1 MADHAE
7 ASARTVEAAVAVAA
21 SQLGLRADQVD
32 VEVLEEPVP
41 SSFGVIGSPAR
52 VRVTARA
59 APVPASP
66 APQSGSAPV
75 PALAPVAA
83 GTREAD
89 GPEVAVSGGDPDVIR
104 ARPARPARPAV
115 QLDGEPLDDDAIAA
129 DTELAADFVEGLLDV
144 LDLDGDITTWVDPT
158 GGHVEVEGSGLD
170 MLVGVDGEVLG
181 ALQELTR
188 LAVLRQTRHRPRI
201 HVDVGGFK
209 ARRQQELADMARDT
223 ARRVVESGSQEQLR
237 PMTPFERKIV
247 HDAVREVAGA
257 ATESVGEEPQRCVVI
272 LPAN

>member
-1 MADHAE
+1 VADHAE
-7 ASARTVEAAVAVAA
+7 ASARTVEAAVAAAA

-41 SSFGVIGSPAR
+41 STFGVIGSPAR

-59 APVPASP
+59 TPAPAASSGPAPSP
-66 APQSGSAPV
+66 AMASVGVGAQEAGRAEAPSPPDPAPAPRAGS
-75 PALAPVAA
+75 
-83 GTREAD
+83 
-89 GPEVAVSGGDPDVIR
+89 S
-104 ARPARPARPAV
+104 RPTGER
-115 QLDGEPLDDDAIAA
+115 DSEPLDDEAIAA
-129 DTELAADFVEGLLDV
+129 DTELAADFIEGLLDV

-158 GGHVEVEGSGLD
+158 GGHVDVEGSGLD

-188 LAVLRQTRHRPRI
+188 LAVLRQTRHRPRV

-209 ARRQQELADMARDT
+209 ARRQQELADMARST
-223 ARRVVESGSQEQLR
+223 ARRVVETGQQEQLR

-257 ATESVGEEPQRCVVI
+257 ATESVGEEPQRSVVI
-272 LPAN
+272 LPAG

>member
-1 MADHAE
+1 VADHAE
-7 ASARTVEAAVAVAA
+7 ASARTVEAAVATAA

-41 SSFGVIGSPAR
+41 STFGVIGSPAR

-59 APVPASP
+59 APTPASRDASP
-66 APQSGSAPV
+66 SGSAPV
-75 PALAPVAA
+75 PALASVTTGA
-83 GTREAD
+83 REAE
-89 GPEVAVSGGDPDVIR
+89 GPDAAVSARGADAARG
-104 ARPARPARPAV
+104 RPARPAAERAV
-115 QLDGEPLDDDAIAA
+115 EPLDDEAIAA

-144 LDLDGDITTWVDPT
+144 LDLDGDITTWVDTT
-158 GGHVEVEGSGLD
+158 GGHVEVEGSGLE

-181 ALQELTR
+181 VLQELTR
-188 LAVLRQTRHRPRI
+188 LAVLRQTRHRPRV

-223 ARRVVESGSQEQLR
+223 ARRVVETGRQEQLR

-247 HDAVREVAGA
+247 HDAVREVGGA
-257 ATESVGEEPQRCVVI
+257 ATESVGEEPQRSVVI
-272 LPAN
+272 LPAT

>member
-1 MADHAE
+1 VADHAE
-7 ASARTVEAAVAVAA
+7 ASAKTVEAAVADAA

-41 SSFGVIGSPAR
+41 STFGVIGSPAR

-59 APVPASP
+59 TP
-66 APQSGSAPV
+66 APTSSSGSVPS
-75 PALAPVAA
+75 PALASVGAGAQEAGRAGAHASHDRAA
-83 GTREAD
+83 APQAG
-89 GPEVAVSGGDPDVIR
+89 SG
-104 ARPARPARPAV
+104 RPTGER
-115 QLDGEPLDDDAIAA
+115 DGEPLDHDTIAA

-144 LDLDGDITTWVDPT
+144 LDLDGDITTWIDPT
-158 GGHVEVEGSGLD
+158 GGHVDVEGSGLD

-181 ALQELTR
+181 ALQELMR
-188 LAVLRQTRHRPRI
+188 LAVLRQTRHRPRV

-209 ARRQQELADMARDT
+209 ARRQQELADMARST
-223 ARRVVESGSQEQLR
+223 ARRVVETGQQEQLR

-272 LPAN
+272 LSAG

>member
-1 MADHAE
+1 VADHAE
-7 ASARTVEAAVAVAA
+7 ASAKSVEAAVTVAA
-21 SQLGLRADQVD
+21 AQLGLRADQVD
-32 VEVLEEPVP
+32 VEVLEEPVA
-41 SSFGVIGSPAR
+41 STFGVIGSPAR

-59 APVPASP
+59 TP
-66 APQSGSAPV
+66 APAVAAASSGPSPS
-75 PALAPVAA
+75 PELAPVAA
-83 GTREAD
+83 GTREVGRPDAGGTAD
-89 GPEVAVSGGDPDVIR
+89 RAEPPPMRLGRSSSGER
-104 ARPARPARPAV
+104 
-115 QLDGEPLDDDAIAA
+115 DGEPLDEEALAT

-158 GGHVEVEGSGLD
+158 GGHVEVEGAGLD

-188 LAVLRQTRHRPRI
+188 LAVLRQTRHRPRV

-209 ARRQQELADMARDT
+209 ARRQQELADMARGI
-223 ARRVVESGSQEQLR
+223 ARRVVETGQQEQLR

-257 ATESVGEEPQRCVVI
+257 ATESVGEEPQRCVVV
-272 LPAN
+272 LPAG

>member
-1 MADHAE
+1 VADHAE
-7 ASARTVEAAVAVAA
+7 ASAKTLEAAVAAAA

-41 SSFGVIGSPAR
+41 STFGVIGSPAR
-52 VRVTARA
+52 VRVTARVTLGPSTPTA
-59 APVPASP
+59 TPDP
-66 APQSGSAPV
+66 APS
-75 PALAPVAA
+75 PALASVGA
-83 GTREAD
+83 GGVQEAGRAEASVMTD
-89 GPEVAVSGGDPDVIR
+89 RSGAPRSGTG
-104 ARPARPARPAV
+104 RPAGER
-115 QLDGEPLDDDAIAA
+115 DGEPLDEEAIAA

-158 GGHVEVEGSGLD
+158 GGHVEVEGTGLD

-209 ARRQQELADMARDT
+209 ARRQQELADMARST
-223 ARRVVESGSQEQLR
+223 ARRVVENGRQEQLR

-257 ATESVGEEPQRCVVI
+257 TTESVGEEPQRCVVI
-272 LPAN
+272 LPAG